1 MEDVRE
7 EGQTTT
13 EHAIERVREA
23 ILCGEIPP
31 GARLHQVSLAERFGI
46 SRTPLRAALVALSHS
61 GLVTYESN
69 RGYRVRELSRE
80 QLNDAFMIRAEIEA
94 LACRLAANRITAD
107 EVHELHQLVDEG
119 ENFLESGHLPQDK
132 QVPYQKNNS
141 RFHTLIQDAAR
152 SPWVTEFASSLRNVM
167 LSSDR
172 TVLWNDFHLLKRMQD
187 DHRRIVRLL
196 ETREAQKAENAMR
209 EHVIFAQEQ
218 MLCGFR
224 MEQSLRTMAETDA
237 LAQMPPEQ

>member
-119 ENFLESGHLPQDK
+119 ENFLEIRASAAGQTGSLSKEQLTLSHPHSGRGAIPVGDGIRQQPQKRHAQFRPDG
-132 QVPYQKNNS
+132 
-141 RFHTLIQDAAR
+141 TLERLSPSETHAGR
-152 SPWVTEFASSLRNVM
+152 SSPHRPSS
-167 LSSDR
+167 
-172 TVLWNDFHLLKRMQD
+172 
-187 DHRRIVRLL
+187 
-196 ETREAQKAENAMR
+196 
-209 EHVIFAQEQ
+209 
-218 MLCGFR
+218 
-224 MEQSLRTMAETDA
+224 
-237 LAQMPPEQ
+237 